1 MILKK
6 SPFLLLNKE
15 PKLFVYIKKG
25 MVFFTE
31 NGSNLLFLG
40 VKTGKC
46 PLSIETGHFNRNR
59 TLQSKPD
66 TSDDTG
72 HFGKNRT
79 NMSKN
84 GQNWPNLQKGLSGGF
99 WLVRL
104 ENTQSRAGAAGCR
117 KCQTG

>member
-1 MILKK
+1 
-6 SPFLLLNKE
+6 
-15 PKLFVYIKKG
+15 

-84 GQNWPNLQKGLSGGF
+84 GQNCKRAFQAVFGMLDLKIPKAGLAQ
-99 WLVRL
+99 LDA
-104 ENTQSRAGAAGCR
+104 ENAKLGDKNKSWCGAP
-117 KCQTG
+117 KKSIS